1 MNIRLLKSSEIECR
15 VNTVT
20 TYNNVTKCSLL
31 LYKDARVDM
40 RLLDETFGQMNWK
53 RTHEVV
59 DGNLYCTIS
68 IWDGEKK
75 EWVSKQDVG
84 VESFTEKEKGQASDS
99 FKRAGF
105 NWGIGRELY
114 TAPNI
119 SITLE
124 KDEVS
129 ERNGKKTTN
138 ARFYV
143 TDIGYTSDREI
154 NMLVIKDRRGRVRYS
169 MGSDVKVEQPKQQT
183 SQPVQKLEQ
192 PKENDEFDLLQ
203 MAYSD
208 ISRASTIE
216 ALTSIYNEY
225 KGLHGN
231 DTFISALTEKKKAIK
246 NGL

>member
-1 MNIRLLKSSEIECR
+1 MIRLLNASEIECR
-15 VNTVT
+15 VNTVS

-68 IWDGEKK
+68 IWDSEKK
-75 EWVSKQDVG
+75 EWVGKQDVG

-119 SITLE
+119 NVTLE
-124 KDEVS
+124 ASEVVD
-129 ERNGKKTTN
+129 RNGKKSTN

-143 TDIGYTSDREI
+143 ASIGYNDEREI
-154 NMLVIKDRRGRVRYS
+154 NMLVIKDRKGNVRYS
-169 MGSDVKVEQPKQQT
+169 MGSTEKVAQPKP
-183 SQPVQKLEQ
+183 QPAQ
-192 PKENDEFDLLQ
+192 PASEANEFLA

-208 ISRASTIE
+208 ISRAKTVE
-216 ALTSIYNEY
+216 ELTSIYNNY
-225 KGLHGN
+225 SSLHTN
-231 DTFISALTEKKKAIK
+231 KNFMTALTSKKTAIK

>member
-1 MNIRLLKSSEIECR
+1 MIRLLNASEIECR
-15 VNTVT
+15 VNTVS

-68 IWDGEKK
+68 IWDSEKK

-119 SITLE
+119 NVTLE
-124 KDEVS
+124 ASEVVD
-129 ERNGKKTTN
+129 RNGKKSTN

-143 TDIGYTSDREI
+143 TSIGYNDEREI
-154 NMLVIKDRRGRVRYS
+154 NMLVIKDRKGNVRYS
-169 MGSDVKVEQPKQQT
+169 MGSTEKVAQPNP
-183 SQPVQKLEQ
+183 QPAQ
-192 PKENDEFDLLQ
+192 PASEANEFLA

-208 ISRASTIE
+208 ISRAKTVE
-216 ALTSIYNEY
+216 ELTSIYNNY
-225 KGLHGN
+225 SSLHTN
-231 DTFISALTEKKKAIK
+231 KNFMSALTSKKTAIK

>member
-1 MNIRLLKSSEIECR
+1 MDIRTLNASEIECR

-20 TYNNVTKCSLL
+20 SFNNVTKCTLL

-68 IWDGEKK
+68 IWDSEKK

-84 VESFTEKEKGQASDS
+84 VESMTEKEKGQASDS

-119 SITLE
+119 SIDLE
-124 KDEVS
+124 QNEVS
-129 ERNGKKTTN
+129 EKNGKKTTY

-143 TDIGYTSDREI
+143 TEIGYNAEREI
-154 NMLVIKDRRGRVRYS
+154 NMLVIKDKKGRVRYS
-169 MGSDVKVEQPKQQT
+169 LGSNIKAEQPK
-183 SQPVQKLEQ
+183 
-192 PKENDEFDLLQ
+192 PKESDEDDLIQ

-208 ISRASTIE
+208 ITNAKDVASLQE
-216 ALTSIYNEY
+216 VWANY
-225 KGLHGN
+225 KSLQSN
-231 DTFISALTEKKKAIK
+231 KKFVTAVTAKKTAIL

>member
-1 MNIRLLKSSEIECR
+1 MIRLLNASEIECR
-15 VNTVT
+15 VNTVSS
-20 TYNNVTKCSLL
+20 YNNVTKCSLL

-68 IWDGEKK
+68 IWDTEKK

-119 SITLE
+119 NVTLE
-124 KDEVS
+124 ASEVVD
-129 ERNGKKTTN
+129 RNGKKSTN

-143 TDIGYTSDREI
+143 TNIGYNEDREI
-154 NMLVIKDRRGRVRYS
+154 NMLVIKDRKGNVRYS
-169 MGSDVKVEQPKQQT
+169 MGSSEKVAQPKQQPTQPT
-183 SQPVQKLEQ
+183 SEGS
-192 PKENDEFDLLQ
+192 EFLS

-208 ISRASTIE
+208 ISRAKTGE
-216 ALTSIYNEY
+216 ELTSIYNNY
-225 KGLHGN
+225 QSLHTN
-231 DTFISALTEKKKAIK
+231 KSFMSALTAKKTTIK